1 MNDNFNSANIAPAAR
16 SSFGFIKVDSPHQCY
31 IKTVQPWSFSG
42 EYSRI
47 PEQSHTNDLIVF
59 SL

>member
-16 SSFGFIKVDSPHQCY
+16 SSVGFIKVESPHQCY
-31 IKTVQPWSFSG
+31 IKTSFSG